1 MYTKRMEAVGIG
13 ERDPQF
19 YGLAPCV
26 GYLAGSSSRGD
37 LLVEHDGYG
46 PNPAKLV
53 KGLCRSELI
62 KEEFRGREVLLV
74 FEKGDPNRPII
85 INFMA
90 DPPEGPLSLVIS
102 ESQSVGV
109 KEVYLDGSKIT
120 LEAQTEMILKC
131 GLGSITIGKDGKIV
145 IKGTHLVSRSKG
157 VNKVRGATVRIN

>member
-1 MYTKRMEAVGIG
+1 MCPKQMKAVGI
-13 ERDPQF
+13 RDKDPQF

-46 PNPAKLV
+46 PKPARIV
-53 KGLCRSELI
+53 KGLSKRDLA
-62 KEEFRGREVLLV
+62 KEELRGREVLLL

-85 INFMA
+85 INLMA
-90 DPPEGPLSLVIS
+90 DPLAGPLSLVIS
-102 ESQSVGV
+102 ESQSAGV
-109 KEVYLDGSKIT
+109 KEVYLDGCKIT
-120 LEAQTEMILKC
+120 LEAQNEMVLKC

-145 IKGTHLVSRSKG
+145 IKGTHLVSRSRG